1 MDNKAHEKAYLKLF
15 KFRKQIDFA
24 FDFSFGLY
32 GINKYG
38 HIPGMLEMLR
48 IPFTSSSSFTRNLTL
63 NKVKM
68 KQMLLANK
76 VPTLP
81 FEVFQSTEE
90 IKKRKLEY
98 PLIVKPIA
106 QGSSAGISNE
116 SVVNSGHELERQV
129 NFIIKTFSAAAF
141 IEPFL
146 SFREFSVSMLG
157 NPPIILPIIEPDFS
171 LLPKK
176 FLPIDSLDVKWIFE
190 KEADEIHLTCPAKI
204 ENNLNSR
211 IENIAIR
218 TWEVLDIYDF
228 CRIDMRTDEQN
239 NIFVLDV
246 NAPPGLIPPEVS
258 DPSYF
263 PIAANAAGINYE
275 EMLKMIMD
283 SAIKRYKI

>member
-1 MDNKAHEKAYLKLF
+1 
-15 KFRKQIDFA
+15 
-24 FDFSFGLY
+24 
-32 GINKYG
+32 
-38 HIPGMLEMLR
+38 
-48 IPFTSSSSFTRNLTL
+48 
-63 NKVKM
+63 M

-81 FEVFQSTEE
+81 FEVFQSTQVV
-90 IKKRKLEY
+90 KKRKLEY

-106 QGSSAGISNE
+106 QGSSAGISNA
-116 SVVNSGHELERQV
+116 SIVNSDDELKKQV

-141 IEPFL
+141 VEPFL
-146 SFREFSVSMLG
+146 RYREFSVSMLG
-157 NPPIILPIIEPDFS
+157 NPPVILPIIEPDFS

-176 FLPIDSLDVKWIFE
+176 FLPIDSLEVKWIFE

-204 ENNLNSR
+204 EDNLKAR
-211 IENIAIR
+211 IEDIALR

-239 NIFVLDV
+239 NVFVLDV

-263 PIAANAAGINYE
+263 PIAANVAGINYE

-283 SAIKRYKI
+283 SAVKRYKI